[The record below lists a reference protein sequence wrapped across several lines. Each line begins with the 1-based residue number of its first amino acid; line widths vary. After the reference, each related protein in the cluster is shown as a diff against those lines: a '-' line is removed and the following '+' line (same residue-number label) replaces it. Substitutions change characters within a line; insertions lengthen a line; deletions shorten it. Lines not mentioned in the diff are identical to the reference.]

1 MPYKWVDP
9 ELFWVFS
16 GTSVYHTYKN
26 DTSVYHTYKND
37 EEGQRMD
44 YHYTTDPD
52 AMFDSDSHMFD
63 IRDLP
68 GWSEADD
75 KRYGLVHRRE
85 IIRKAINNGLITSP
99 EE

>member
-1 MPYKWVDP
+1 MPYKWVEP
-9 ELFWVFS
+9 ELFWIFP
-16 GTSVYHTYKN
+16 GTKGA
-26 DTSVYHTYKND
+26 SVYHTYKND
-37 EEGQRMD
+37 EEVQRLD

-68 GWSEADD
+68 GWSAADD

-85 IIRKAINNGLITSP
+85 VIWKALENGLLP
-99 EE
+99 L